1 VPLCVL
7 ASAQLLGMQSGP
19 VEVLKHGAARVV
31 RQPGDGSCLFH
42 SLSHGLA
49 DGSSANKLRRE
60 VAEFISANPSLMI
73 SDSPLKDWVL
83 WDSGSTVAAYSRKM
97 SMGGVWGGGIE
108 MAAVSHLKHVNVYV
122 YQSSAGGYKR
132 ISVRPAAAIR
142 TLTKAWHTHPAPSRR
157 RAVRTLALHAR
168 RLSRVLSSPSCLPCA
183 VVCVRP
189 QTFEGTPGPGGGKCR
204 AVRVLYGGGVHYDA
218 LEASG

>member
-1 VPLCVL
+1 MPLCVL

-60 VAEFISANPSLMI
+60 TAEFISANPSLMI

-142 TLTKAWHTHPAPSRR
+142 TSTDLDRSLAHTPGAFAAPCS
-157 RAVRTLALHAR
+157 AHAR
-168 RLSRVLSSPSCLPCA
+168 SARPSPLPRAQLTVVSS
-183 VVCVRP
+183 VCGCMCTTTDV
-189 QTFEGTPGPGGGKCR
+189 
-204 AVRVLYGGGVHYDA
+204 
-218 LEASG
+218 